1 MKIDK
6 TDMIKALDSD
16 ITDEMLNLLTD
27 EEKDFLY
34 NLLTLQDKEKST
46 YNRMLSRQE
55 NYALTTG
62 AYGYLLTLLQ
72 MESITAMDLENIL
85 NACVNIYNET
95 HSRVDRDRLE
105 KIVTIYMFTGVQ
117 NVSSRGYLEMISG
130 QTELTKN

>member
-34 NLLTLQDKEKST
+34 NLLTLQDKDKSS
-46 YNRMLSRQE
+46 YNRILSSQE

-62 AYGYLLTLLQ
+62 AYGYLLTL
-72 MESITAMDLENIL
+72 MNIESITAMDLENIL
-85 NACVNIYNET
+85 NACVSIYNET
-95 HSRVDRDRLE
+95 HTKVDRDRLD

-117 NVSSRGYLEMISG
+117 NVSSRGYLEMITG
-130 QTELTKN
+130 QTEFSKN